1 MSPCVAFWFHNNIGQ
16 AVLQINFEKI
26 SLKFSKV
33 CYTVSYDFLMKDLR
47 FSLIEFDLGVRN
59 MKSLVI
65 AEKPSVARDIA
76 RVLGA
81 NQKNG
86 GVLEGKKYVV
96 TWALGHLITLAD
108 PEEYDKKYEKWEMST
123 LPMMPK
129 DMKLVVIR
137 QTGKQFSVV
146 KTQLFR
152 KDIEEIIIATD
163 AGREGELVAR
173 WILEKAGCHKP
184 IKRLWIS
191 SVTDKAIKEG
201 FVNLKDGHAYDNLYR
216 AAVARAE
223 ADWLVGMNGTRALT
237 CKYNAQLSCGRV
249 QTPTLAMIARREE
262 EIRQFTPKEY
272 YGVSVETQDVK
283 WTWRDEK
290 TKSFRTFSREK
301 AEEIRRKTETASLE
315 VTRIEEKTKKSMAPG
330 LYDLTTL
337 QREANQKYGFSAK
350 ETLNIMQ
357 RLYENHKVLTYPRTD
372 SRYIGKDIVPT
383 IRERLKACGIGPYR
397 KLAGALMNKPVQA
410 NSSFVDDKK
419 VSDHHAIIPTEQFV
433 QLDHMTNEE
442 RKIYD
447 MVVRRFLAVL
457 YPPFEYQQVTMEAKA
472 AGETFAA
479 SGKVVKSQGWK
490 EVYEGGDQEESEEDE
505 EKLKDQRL
513 PKMQTGQKL
522 KVLRAALN
530 TGKTKPPARFTEAT
544 LLAAMENPVKF
555 METRDKEAVKTIGET
570 GGLGTVAT
578 RADIIEKLFHSFM
591 MEKKGNEIHIT
602 SKAKQLLELVPE
614 DLKKPELT
622 ADWEMKLSQIAKGK
636 IRQGD
641 FLHEIRD
648 YTCEIV
654 DEIKS
659 GEGTFR
665 HDNLTNKVCPRCGK
679 KLLAVNGKNSKM
691 LVCQDRECGYRETIS
706 RTTNARC
713 PKCHKRMEMYV
724 KGKEETFI
732 CACGYKEKL
741 SAFQA
746 RRKKEGAGVGKRD
759 VQNYLRRQQ
768 KEANEPVN
776 NAFAQALS
784 GIKL

>member
-1 MSPCVAFWFHNNIGQ
+1 
-16 AVLQINFEKI
+16 
-26 SLKFSKV
+26 
-33 CYTVSYDFLMKDLR
+33 
-47 FSLIEFDLGVRN
+47 

-96 TWALGHLITLAD
+96 TWALGHLVTLAD

-201 FVNLKDGHAYDNLYR
+201 FASLKDGHAYDNLYR
-216 AAVARAE
+216 AAVARAQ

-262 EIRQFTPKEY
+262 EIRKFIPKEY
-272 YGVSVETQDVK
+272 YGIYAETEDVK

-290 TKSFRTFSREK
+290 NKSFRNFSKEK
-301 AEEIRRKTETASLE
+301 AQEIQNKTEHSVLE
-315 VTRIEEKTKKSMAPG
+315 VTKAEKKEKKSMAPG

-350 ETLNIMQ
+350 ETLNIVQ

-383 IRERLKACGIGPYR
+383 IKERLKACGIGPYR
-397 KLAGALMNKPVQA
+397 KLAGALLGKPLQTNA
-410 NSSFVDDKK
+410 GFVDDKK

-457 YPPFEYQQVTMEAKA
+457 YPAFVYEQVTMEAKV
-472 AGETFAA
+472 AGETFVA
-479 SGKVVKSQGWK
+479 SGKVIKSQGWR
-490 EVYEGGDQEESEEDE
+490 EVYEGSSQDDYEDDTEDE
-505 EKLKDQRL
+505 KSLKDQRL
-513 PKMQTGQKL
+513 PEIKAGTKL
-522 KVLRAALN
+522 KVLKTAFH

-555 METRDKEAVKTIGET
+555 METRDKEAVKTLGET

-591 MEKKGNEIHIT
+591 MEKKGNEIYIT

-622 ADWEMKLSQIAKGK
+622 ANWEMKLSGIAKGK

-713 PKCHKRMEMYV
+713 PKCHKHMEMYV
-724 KGKEETFI
+724 KGKEETFV

-746 RRKKEGAGVGKRD
+746 RRQKEGAGVGKRD
-759 VQNYLRRQQ
+759 VQNYLRKQQ

-776 NAFAQALS
+776 NAFAQALA